1 MVKLGG
7 KTSIVE
13 FIFSKVVNQKSE
25 AVTNMQPFVNVFL
38 GILQNF
44 LKLSK
49 KEYLQGAASG
59 VNIWI
64 RTIIFTAKIVQTT
77 TGISVI
83 FIIRINVLQFHI
95 FWQQKHS
102 VISVCHCQWQ
112 QFFEF
117 GLFYVHWDYD
127 VITLLLIYWGYWL
140 QSYHRGMKV
149 PVSSS
154 RFQQD
159 THGSHSCISLF
170 NAPNNKLEYWLI

>member
-1 MVKLGG
+1 MGNNCSSKIC
-7 KTSIVE
+7 KTQRKNIIVE

-64 RTIIFTAKIVQTT
+64 RSIIFTAKILQTT

-83 FIIRINVLQFHI
+83 FIIRINVLQLHNFLATTT
-95 FWQQKHS
+95 
-102 VISVCHCQWQ
+102 
-112 QFFEF
+112 F
-117 GLFYVHWDYD
+117 GHVGL
-127 VITLLLIYWGYWL
+127 
-140 QSYHRGMKV
+140 
-149 PVSSS
+149 
-154 RFQQD
+154 
-159 THGSHSCISLF
+159 SLSMTAVF
-170 NAPNNKLEYWLI
+170 

>member
-1 MVKLGG
+1 M
-7 KTSIVE
+7 
-13 FIFSKVVNQKSE
+13 
-25 AVTNMQPFVNVFL
+25 NVFL

-64 RTIIFTAKIVQTT
+64 RTIIFTAKILQTT

-127 VITLLLIYWGYWL
+127 VITLLLIYWGIWL

-154 RFQQD
+154 RFKQD

>member
-1 MVKLGG
+1 M
-7 KTSIVE
+7 
-13 FIFSKVVNQKSE
+13 
-25 AVTNMQPFVNVFL
+25 NVFL

-83 FIIRINVLQFHI
+83 FIIRINVLQLHI
-95 FWQQKHS
+95 FFATTKFS
-102 VISVCHCQWQ
+102 R
-112 QFFEF
+112 F
-117 GLFYVHWDYD
+117 GLSLSMTTVFWVWALLC
-127 VITLLLIYWGYWL
+127 TLGLRRLLIYWGNWL